1 MVPPSESINRTNLY
15 SVPFYKTIKCKLQ
28 TLVFSEPLIVWLA
41 PGTKGDL
48 LVWTRRGTATLLYCD
63 QEIISP

>member
-48 LVWTRRGTATLLYCD
+48 LV
-63 QEIISP
+63 